1 MHAGHISRVRLAT
14 ERLRACRLAPAAA
27 SGKKVA
33 EAYRQICFRVLRYMT
48 NARRCCF
55 PLILSRVHGQIFC
68 VRASCIG
75 VLASCPP
82 PFRRRTRQRSAR
94 HALGRGRRREGGSE
108 GGALIE
114 PPRQLARI
122 QLDTLV
128 GMGISNIIAL
138 FIMITPNSRSFPK
151 SGFGNR
157 ATKFLSLPSP
167 FRQCGR
173 TPLVVE
179 VWPVVLTLTAN

>member
-1 MHAGHISRVRLAT
+1 
-14 ERLRACRLAPAAA
+14 
-27 SGKKVA
+27 
-33 EAYRQICFRVLRYMT
+33 MT

-94 HALGRGRRREGGSE
+94 HASE
-108 GGALIE
+108 EVEDEKEDPKAEPLIE

>member
-1 MHAGHISRVRLAT
+1 LHAGHISRVRLAT

-27 SGKKVA
+27 SGKKVP

-55 PLILSRVHGQIFC
+55 PLILWRVHGQIFD

-108 GGALIE
+108 GGALN
-114 PPRQLARI
+114 RGAASACAHTTQY
-122 QLDTLV
+122 V
-128 GMGISNIIAL
+128 GGDGHFEHHGAFHHDNAQ
-138 FIMITPNSRSFPK
+138 F
-151 SGFGNR
+151 
-157 ATKFLSLPSP
+157 AFLS
-167 FRQCGR
+167 
-173 TPLVVE
+173 E
-179 VWPVVLTLTAN
+179 VWIWKPSHEIPIAAVAVSAMRPDALGR

>member
-1 MHAGHISRVRLAT
+1 MGRYFACAPLVLGFWRRVRLRSGGGQDND
-14 ERLRACRLAPAAA
+14 RLGTP
-27 SGKKVA
+27 SEEVEDEKEDPKA
-33 EAYRQICFRVLRYMT
+33 E
-48 NARRCCF
+48 
-55 PLILSRVHGQIFC
+55 P
-68 VRASCIG
+68 
-75 VLASCPP
+75 
-82 PFRRRTRQRSAR
+82 
-94 HALGRGRRREGGSE
+94 
-108 GGALIE
+108 LIE